1 AYKTAAQM
9 ALNNSDIIEKTI
21 DETLELKFNY
31 ALLNNVMRIIKEE
44 NLSIAQQS
52 MKMDCKMVL
61 TIRKKDLQ
69 KIKNRFENLYGV
81 EVKLIP

>member
-1 AYKTAAQM
+1 
-9 ALNNSDIIEKTI
+9 
-21 DETLELKFNY
+21 
-31 ALLNNVMRIIKEE
+31 
-44 NLSIAQQS
+44 
-52 MKMDCKMVL
+52 MVL